1 MKKAFPLPSYVR
13 KALRA
18 LNDVGYEAYVVG
30 GAVRSWLLGIEIHDY
45 DLTTSALPEE
55 MEQVFHEQK
64 IVETGIK
71 HGTITVLFGRK
82 PVEITTYRTETG
94 YQDHRHPDH
103 VAFTRSLKED
113 CARRDFT
120 INALCYGL
128 KDGLIDFY
136 GGREDLQNFLIRT
149 VGDPEQ
155 RFEEDALRVL
165 RALRFAAQLGFEI
178 EPETREALKK
188 HFPDIH
194 YVSIERVSSELE
206 KIMAAPYVRSV
217 LQDYLP
223 QFLQLFPEL
232 QEYDDDTWNA
242 IMESISRSPSDSVIR
257 MALLMDPLKDP
268 ERADSILVRLKF
280 SNSYRNQ
287 ICSLLRC
294 NDMPMNTRIDLR
306 WLLSRL
312 TVSFDTYLS
321 FRCARD
327 PELDRRALSSLYASM
342 IHDHDCFSIKQL
354 EVNGRDMQTLG
365 LRGEAIS
372 IGLNTLL
379 KEVIED
385 EIPNEKTALM
395 ERLKELKG

>member
-18 LNDVGYEAYVVG
+18 LNDAGYEAYVVG

-178 EPETREALKK
+178 EPETKMEVLFFSLNRKCSAIFLNIVK
-188 HFPDIH
+188 FLVLVIH
-194 YVSIERVSSELE
+194 VC
-206 KIMAAPYVRSV
+206 
-217 LQDYLP
+217 
-223 QFLQLFPEL
+223 
-232 QEYDDDTWNA
+232 
-242 IMESISRSPSDSVIR
+242 DSN
-257 MALLMDPLKDP
+257 
-268 ERADSILVRLKF
+268 LVYIPCLD
-280 SNSYRNQ
+280 N
-287 ICSLLRC
+287 
-294 NDMPMNTRIDLR
+294 
-306 WLLSRL
+306 
-312 TVSFDTYLS
+312 YLS
-321 FRCARD
+321 CIFINYYSVDVSCTCIIFINIIV
-327 PELDRRALSSLYASM
+327 LFKSKL
-342 IHDHDCFSIKQL
+342 FK
-354 EVNGRDMQTLG
+354 
-365 LRGEAIS
+365 IS
-372 IGLNTLL
+372 TCYY
-379 KEVIED
+379 EYYCS
-385 EIPNEKTALM
+385 
-395 ERLKELKG
+395 

>member
-1 MKKAFPLPSYVR
+1 
-13 KALRA
+13 
-18 LNDVGYEAYVVG
+18 
-30 GAVRSWLLGIEIHDY
+30 
-45 DLTTSALPEE
+45 
-55 MEQVFHEQK
+55 
-64 IVETGIK
+64 
-71 HGTITVLFGRK
+71 
-82 PVEITTYRTETG
+82 
-94 YQDHRHPDH
+94 
-103 VAFTRSLKED
+103 
-113 CARRDFT
+113 
-120 INALCYGL
+120 
-128 KDGLIDFY
+128 
-136 GGREDLQNFLIRT
+136 
-149 VGDPEQ
+149 
-155 RFEEDALRVL
+155 
-165 RALRFAAQLGFEI
+165 
-178 EPETREALKK
+178 
-188 HFPDIH
+188 
-194 YVSIERVSSELE
+194 
-206 KIMAAPYVRSV
+206 MAAPYVRSV

-294 NDMPMNTRIDLR
+294 NDMPMNSRIDLR

>member
-18 LNDVGYEAYVVG
+18 LNDAGYEAYVVG
-30 GAVRSWLLGIEIHDY
+30 GAVRSWLLGTEIHDY

-94 YQDHRHPDH
+94 YQDHRHPDQ

-306 WLLSRL
+306 WPISPSA
-312 TVSFDTYLS
+312 V
-321 FRCARD
+321 
-327 PELDRRALSSLYASM
+327 PE
-342 IHDHDCFSIKQL
+342 I
-354 EVNGRDMQTLG
+354 LG
-365 LRGEAIS
+365 LIAEPSLPCMRA
-372 IGLNTLL
+372 
-379 KEVIED
+379 
-385 EIPNEKTALM
+385 
-395 ERLKELKG
+395 

>member
-18 LNDVGYEAYVVG
+18 LNDAGYEAYVVG
-30 GAVRSWLLGIEIHDY
+30 GAVRSWLLGTEIHDY
-45 DLTTSALPEE
+45 DITTSALPEE

-94 YQDHRHPDH
+94 YQDHRHPDQ
-103 VAFTRSLKED
+103 VSFTRSLKED

-194 YVSIERVSSELE
+194 YVSIERISSELD
-206 KIMAAPYVRSV
+206 KIMAAPYARSV
-217 LQDYLP
+217 LHDYLP

-232 QEYDDDTWNA
+232 QEYDDSTWNA
-242 IMESISRSPSDSVIR
+242 VMESISRSPSDSVIR

-268 ERADSILVRLKF
+268 ERADSVLVRLKF
-280 SNSYRNQ
+280 SNDYRDQ
-287 ICSLLRC
+287 IRSLLRC
-294 NDMPMNTRIDLR
+294 SDMPVKTRIDLR

-327 PELDRRALSSLYASM
+327 PSLDRKALSSMYASM
-342 IHDHDCFSIKQL
+342 VRDHDCFSIKQL

-385 EIPNEKTALM
+385 EIPNEKAALM
-395 ERLKELKG
+395 ERLRELKG

>member
-18 LNDVGYEAYVVG
+18 LNDAGYEAYVVG
-30 GAVRSWLLGIEIHDY
+30 GAVRSWLLGTEIHDY

-64 IVETGIK
+64 IIETGIR

-82 PVEITTYRTETG
+82 PVEITTYRTETS
-94 YQDHRHPDH
+94 YEDHRHPDQ
-103 VAFTRSLKED
+103 VSFTRSLKED

-136 GGREDLQNFLIRT
+136 GGKEDLQNFLIRT

-194 YVSIERVSSELE
+194 YVSIERISSELD
-206 KIMAAPYVRSV
+206 KILAAPYARSV
-217 LQDYLP
+217 LQDYTP

-232 QEYDDDTWNA
+232 EEYDESTWKT
-242 IMESISRSPSDSVIR
+242 IMEAISRSPADSVIR

-268 ERADSILVRLKF
+268 ERADSVLVRLKF
-280 SNSYRNQ
+280 SNDYRDQ
-287 ICSLLRC
+287 IRSLLRC
-294 NDMPMNTRIDLR
+294 SDMPAATRIDLR
-306 WLLSRL
+306 WLLNRL
-312 TVSFDTYLS
+312 TVSFNTYLS

-327 PELDRRALSSLYASM
+327 PDLDRKALSALHASM
-342 IHDHDCFSIKQL
+342 VHDHDCCSIKQL
-354 EVNGRDMQTLG
+354 EVNGRDMQALG

-385 EIPNEKTALM
+385 QIPNEKAALM
-395 ERLKELKG
+395 KRLKELKG